1 MKRIEDALG
10 NIWHGQEAEEE
21 MLNHGVKGG
30 HIVIPFQCERCWMI
44 NMEDRVPREEE
55 DRVYVQCI
63 RRASLDAF
71 HGPAA
76 ATIAAHRTGV
86 DRVVR
91 QCMLINKTPS
101 FPSRGPMP
109 VSDPVGMGVAV
120 EMLHHSINR
129 TGRVSKEGFISYA
142 AMRKG
147 RSTHSTTYKSSPEGV
162 EDANAFVSGF
172 SSLSLTK
179 CATQSEWFKAFSKG
193 AERRMGAESNANQPL
208 TISAIGELLRRLKK
222 RAQSIDKQSE
232 ESRILWKVGA
242 AVVVG
247 MVCSLRGPE
256 IFLLD
261 LGALNAKWK
270 EGKTGI
276 WPEGDAMA
284 PGRDLDT
291 APYVRLELI
300 GEFKNESRTRTYS
313 FHIPP
318 STKSGIKVRW
328 WLNKLRKTRRR
339 EGHEVGPAFGHSS
352 GQVARQAEFD
362 EVLRKE
368 LNAMRNDPACDLIQA
383 DDDVDLNYSF
393 NRTFRK
399 SSENRARQLGV
410 ETSVQDATNRWRLDQ
425 RARGQVIKHRSQR
438 EHYSH
443 ALFLMPET
451 WRYGYCM

>member
-21 MLNHGVKGG
+21 MLNHGVKGA
-30 HIVIPFQCERCWMI
+30 HITIPFQCERCWMV
-44 NMEDRVPREEE
+44 NLEGRLPRGEE
-55 DRVYVQCI
+55 DRVYLQCI

-76 ATIAAHRTGV
+76 STIAAHRTGV

-91 QCMLINKTPS
+91 QCSLINKTPS
-101 FPSRGPMP
+101 FPPRGPMP
-109 VSDPVGMGVAV
+109 VGDPIGMGVAV

-129 TGRVSKEGFISYA
+129 TGRVNKEGFISFA

-147 RSTHSTTYKSSPEGV
+147 RGVYSTTYRASPEGV
-162 EDANAFVSGF
+162 GDSNAFVSGF
-172 SSLSLTK
+172 SNVSLTN
-179 CATQSEWFKAFSKG
+179 CPTQSEWFKSFSKG

-208 TISAIGELLRRLKK
+208 TISAVVELLKRLRE
-222 RAQSIDKQSE
+222 RAQSCDKHSE
-232 ESRILWKVGA
+232 EARTLWKVGA

-261 LGALNAKWK
+261 LGALNSKWK
-270 EGKTGI
+270 EGKKGE
-276 WPEGDAMA
+276 WPRGDPMA

-300 GEFKNESRTRTYS
+300 GEFKNESRTRTYA

-318 STKSGIKVRW
+318 KTKSGIEVRW
-328 WLNKLRKTRRR
+328 WLRKLRKVRRR
-339 EGHEVGPAFGHSS
+339 EGHVAGPAFGYAS
-352 GQVARQAEFD
+352 GQVARQADFD
-362 EVLRKE
+362 VVLRTT
-368 LNAMRNDPACDLIQA
+368 LNRMRIDSECDLIQA
-383 DDDVDLNYSF
+383 DDEVDLNYSF